1 MTSTVPSAREPALV
15 DAFVALADSLVD
27 DYDVID
33 LLHRLVETSTQLLAA
48 DAAGILLSDGRGR
61 LQVMAYSTEGV
72 RLLELLQ
79 LQAHEGPCL
88 DCFYTGQ
95 PVSAPDLSQTANR
108 WPQFAPRAVQEGFR
122 AVHALPMRL
131 HTQTIGGLNLFSA
144 HPRPLPPED
153 LRVAQALA
161 DVATVGI
168 VHERAL
174 RHGEILAEQLQ
185 AALNS
190 RILIE
195 QAKGVLAERSGLDFP
210 DVFALLRTHAGRTGL
225 RLSDV
230 AQAVVD
236 GSITLDALPQA
247 QQEN

>member
-1 MTSTVPSAREPALV
+1 
-15 DAFVALADSLVD
+15 
-27 DYDVID
+27 
-33 LLHRLVETSTQLLAA
+33 
-48 DAAGILLSDGRGR
+48 
-61 LQVMAYSTEGV
+61 
-72 RLLELLQ
+72 
-79 LQAHEGPCL
+79 
-88 DCFYTGQ
+88 
-95 PVSAPDLSQTANR
+95 
-108 WPQFAPRAVQEGFR
+108 
-122 AVHALPMRL
+122 MRL

-174 RHGEILAEQLQ
+174 HRGEILTEQLQ

-195 QAKGVLAERSGLDFP
+195 QAKGVLTERSGLDFP
-210 DVFALLRTHAGRTGL
+210 DVFALLRAHAGRTGL